1 MPPGGPAEGF
11 RQTRAAHRSETAE
24 DYVELIADLI
34 DARGEAR
41 AVDIAVRL
49 GITQATVANTVSRLQ
64 RDGLIEHRPYRS
76 IFLTEAGRELAEM
89 ARRRH
94 RLVVAFLRALGAFG
108 GDGRAG
114 RRGDRAPRQRRD
126 PQGLRPLRRSERR
139 LVSQGQSVPISRAT
153 LSCLSSRHVLA
164 AHGLGKP
171 ATNGLL
177 TEARRE

>member
-1 MPPGGPAEGF
+1 MSTRHNRGHQIFMSPTVF

-41 AVDIAVRL
+41 GADIAVRL
-49 GITQATVANTVSRLQ
+49 GITQATVASTVSRLQ

-94 RLVVAFLRALGAFG
+94 RLVVAFLRALGLSEETAEQDAEGIEHHASEETLKAFA
-108 GDGRAG
+108 RF
-114 RRGDRAPRQRRD
+114 
-126 PQGLRPLRRSERR
+126 
-139 LVSQGQSVPISRAT
+139 I
-153 LSCLSSRHVLA
+153 
-164 AHGLGKP
+164 
-171 ATNGLL
+171 
-177 TEARRE
+177 EANDD